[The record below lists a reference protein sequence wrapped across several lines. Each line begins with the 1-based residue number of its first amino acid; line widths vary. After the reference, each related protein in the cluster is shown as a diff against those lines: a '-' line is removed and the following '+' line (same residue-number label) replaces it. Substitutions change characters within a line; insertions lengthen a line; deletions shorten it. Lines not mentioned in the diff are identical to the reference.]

1 MRFRSILSNVRVSQN
16 LHFLLSNYR
25 YDPLPSASCI
35 RLLEL
40 VPSANRSVVQCSL
53 KPFEL
58 QDAPPFQALSYTW
71 GNPLTPIS
79 KSSASVKKP
88 SRTHLRA
95 AISDPALEN
104 EIFIKEAETSG
115 GTRRHS
121 IICDGQ
127 IIKVTSNLRDALHM
141 LANKITSQTPLTTP
155 VPSRYYWI
163 DALCMDQQNILERNA
178 QVAKMAEIFK
188 AAKGVTVWL
197 GKEDEFVI
205 DALTVIKRISAISEE
220 DWTLTPYTSFYE
232 PMSSQQRHH
241 PNLSFQN
248 WLGFI
253 SLINRPW
260 FKRAWVCRSCARTCA
275 SANAY
280 SLGGSRDRTG

>member
-58 QDAPPFQALSYTW
+58 QNAPPFQALSYTW
-71 GNPLTPIS
+71 GNPLTPIP
-79 KSSASVKKP
+79 KSSSSITRL
-88 SRTHLRA
+88 SRAHLRA
-95 AISDPALEN
+95 AIPDPALEN
-104 EIFIKEAETSG
+104 ERFTREAEIPG
-115 GTRRHS
+115 GTPRHS

-127 IIKVTSNLRDALHM
+127 VLKVTSNLRDALHM
-141 LANKITSQTPLTTP
+141 IANKITSQTPLTTP

-163 DALCMDQQNILERNA
+163 DALCMDQQNVFERNA

-197 GKEDEFVI
+197 GKEDEFLI
-205 DALTVIKRISAISEE
+205 DALTVINRIAAIPEE
-220 DWTLTPYTSFYE
+220 NWALTPYTSFYE
-232 PMSSQQRHH
+232 PTASQQQHH

-253 SLINRPW
+253 ALINRPW
-260 FKRAWVCRSCARTCA
+260 FKRAWVCCPYDRTVA
-275 SANAY
+275 PVNAY
-280 SLGGSRDRTG
+280 SLGGSRDRTC